1 MAYTPSTAALLARI
15 RAAQGR
21 ELHHARHL
29 WLVPPTEDESVG
41 QEFSDRPDSARP

>member
-21 ELHHARHL
+21 ELHQARPL
-29 WLVPPTEDESVG
+29 WLVTRGADLSVG
-41 QEFSDRPDSARP
+41 EALSDRPDQGHS

>member
-21 ELHHARHL
+21 ELHQARPL
-29 WLVPPTEDESVG
+29 WLVPRTDPVG
-41 QEFSDRPDSARP
+41 EALSDSPDQARP